1 MNLPESVAGLS
12 LLVSGLTVEP
22 IAESIIHVIA
32 DALRLLTIVMPR
44 SYAYGESQ

>member
-32 DALRLLTIVMPR
+32 DALRYLP
-44 SYAYGESQ
+44 S